1 MKTIASKFGGGISF
15 SFQCEASESSCLKFV
30 KNTII
35 EAYWISGKPFF
46 MEKSIKM
53 TQVKFPS

>member
-1 MKTIASKFGGGISF
+1 LSHTYEDNSKQILVVAFFFFPIES
-15 SFQCEASESSCLKFV
+15 SESSCLKIV

-46 MEKSIKM
+46 MKN
-53 TQVKFPS
+53 P